1 MIPIVT
7 AAATAAGR
15 PAPSVSARARVRF
28 AGAADDSY
36 ALRGTPDAMAA
47 EVRAYAALGVDH
59 VALSFAAVDPAGI
72 VAEAERFQREVV
84 PLV

>member
-1 MIPIVT
+1 
-7 AAATAAGR
+7 
-15 PAPSVSARARVRF
+15 
-28 AGAADDSY
+28 
-36 ALRGTPDAMAA
+36 MAA

-59 VALSFAAVDPAGI
+59 VALSFAAVDPAGV